1 MPPMKFKTLF
11 IVTVMIALLLTSCGQ
26 KEQDFDVAA
35 ALTQTAAAQPLA
47 EAPAVIS
54 ATPTGPII
62 TGVISGRVHLFAP
75 PTPPMTVYALDPANG
90 LWASTTTPLSE
101 GEATF
106 SLTVQQGTYILFAH
120 SEDPATPAYAG
131 YPNTDDTDLGLVTV
145 AAGQTVTDIVIRPPA
160 PFDCGQMWGLPPSPD
175 GRFVSIS
182 ASDSCIATQAANL
195 PYVPVA
201 RDVCKMIQE
210 TANSVL
216 ATSFVM
222 EPNTPFDFIWTGE
235 SGTACTLTASGTG
248 MDFNDPSNI
257 VRDLISAMPGWEEN
271 PNYSA
276 NGAAGES
283 VTLTRDM
290 AVMVIS
296 AGWEPA
302 PEANCLADQPISAC
316 SLSPD
321 QKQYTVKIE
330 LAQK

>member
-1 MPPMKFKTLF
+1 MKRNILLVMLI
-11 IVTVMIALLLTSCGQ
+11 IVALLLTSCGQ
-26 KEQDFDVAA
+26 KKQDFDVAVAA
-35 ALTQTAAAQPLA
+35 ALTQTAAALPLA

-54 ATPTGPII
+54 ATPTGPVI
-62 TGVISGRVHLFAP
+62 TGVISGRVHLFAS

-90 LWASTTTPLSE
+90 LWASTTTPLTE
-101 GEATF
+101 GEAVF

-120 SEDPATPAYAG
+120 SEDPAAPAYAG
-131 YPNTDDTDLGLVTV
+131 YPNADDTDLGLVTV

-175 GRFVSIS
+175 GRFASIS
-182 ASDSCIATQAANL
+182 ASEECIATQAANL
-195 PYVPVA
+195 PFVPVA
-201 RDVCKMIQE
+201 QEVCKMVQE

-222 EPNTPFDFIWTGE
+222 EPNVPFDFIWTGE
-235 SGTACTLTASGTG
+235 SGSACTLTTSGTG

-257 VRDLISAMPGWEEN
+257 IRDLISAMPGWGEN
-271 PNYSA
+271 ARYTAS
-276 NGAAGES
+276 GATREA

-302 PEANCLADQPISAC
+302 PEANCPADQPISAC
-316 SLSPD
+316 SLSLD